1 MDLEKAWAASHPS
14 FARMPRCITELRRPD
29 RMSFGGEP
37 SKMLN
42 MISMLALMASL
53 ASPCS
58 LGRYISVRRLRRVSS
73 CTSESSCHLSGTSST
88 LSTVSF
94 LVGAEASPSLS
105 LSPMLA
111 SFFSSS
117 DLSSCVGRGGAGG
130 AGCCV
135 LETRGEVHGEAF
147 ALLVPLCVSHA
158 LRRKRFS
165 NGVHGGGRG
174 RHFGGV
180 RQLGVALPTFLHKGV
195 HFFLHKKLC

>member
-94 LVGAEASPSLS
+94 LLGAEASSSLS

-117 DLSSCVGRGGAGG
+117 DLSSCVGRGGGGG
-130 AGCCV
+130 AGGGRVLCV
-135 LETRGEVHGEAF
+135 GTRGEVHGEAF

-165 NGVHGGGRG
+165 NGVHGGG
-174 RHFGGV
+174 GG
-180 RQLGVALPTFLHKGV
+180 
-195 HFFLHKKLC
+195 